1 MHIVM
6 EGIVILVIAAFAL
19 RGISRP
25 FAGLLGLLVVYI
37 VQPGELYPALAPLHL
52 ERSLA
57 VFVLLSF
64 FLHGNKLR
72 FPAATRWFLAFY
84 GAMLIAIPLAFWRGN
99 SIQFCISFV
108 EIVVFHLLIVAMV
121 STEERLKRFV
131 VLTVALIGWLGGTA
145 LLLYVQGVRIV
156 TMGIERSSGITSSGG
171 DPNTLG
177 ITLVTAMPL
186 EFLMMSKGNGK
197 WVRLLGLGVFLL
209 SLETIITTGSRTSFF
224 AVMFLLLLLVMFDFK
239 RKAKFLPLLLVALP
253 LMWLV
258 IPEQYKARYET
269 VDNLK
274 DDDSYQN
281 RVLSWQGGIQMFLH
295 NPLTGVGPDNYT
307 DANGSKYWPGRGQK
321 HWLNAH
327 SLFFKLIGE
336 LGIVGVITFGGY
348 LFCLFR
354 LNLRMSR
361 LWKERG
367 GSVMTV
373 KFPVYC
379 NMSLLL
385 LLMTG
390 YSAHNLYRSTWFIL
404 GAVSGALS
412 LFEAQRSAQTA
423 VPVKKPMV
431 GLWVPGA
438 EEATPQLEASTTWHG

>member
-1 MHIVM
+1 MQIAMQV
-6 EGIVILVIAAFAL
+6 IVILVIAALAL
-19 RGISRP
+19 RGIAKP
-25 FAGLLGLLVVYI
+25 FFGLLGLLVVYI

-52 ERSLA
+52 ERTLA
-57 VFVLLSF
+57 VFVLASF

-72 FPAATRWFLAFY
+72 FPLVTKWFLAFY
-84 GAMLIAIPLAFWRGN
+84 GAMLVAIPLAFWQSN
-99 SIQFCISFV
+99 SMQFCIAFV
-108 EIVVFHLLIVAMV
+108 EVVVFHLLIVALLT
-121 STEERLKRFV
+121 TEERIKQFV
-131 VLTVALIGWLGGTA
+131 ILNVCLVGWLGGTA
-145 LLLYVQGVRIV
+145 LLMYAQGVRIV

-186 EFLMMSKGNGK
+186 EFLLMSKGNGR

-224 AVMFLLLLLVMFDFK
+224 TFGVLVILLILSDFR
-239 RKAKFLPLLLVALP
+239 RKAKFLPILVVAIPLL
-253 LMWLV
+253 WLA

-281 RVLSWQGGIQMFLH
+281 RVLSWQGGVQMFLH

-307 DANGSKYWPGRGQK
+307 DANGSKYWPGQPK

-348 LFCLFR
+348 LVTLIG
-354 LNLRMSR
+354 LNFKMARRRMQ
-361 LWKERG
+361 RG
-367 GSVMTV
+367 AGIMAQ
-373 KFPVYC
+373 KFPLYC
-379 NMSLLL
+379 NMSLFLL
-385 LLMTG
+385 LITG

-404 GAVSGALS
+404 GAITGA
-412 LFEAQRSAQTA
+412 
-423 VPVKKPMV
+423 V
-431 GLWVPGA
+431 GLLQVREMAADPAPVRKQVVGAWVPGA
-438 EEATPQLEASTTWHG
+438 EEVSAEAVSSSHS

>member
-1 MHIVM
+1 MNIVM
-6 EGIVILVIAAFAL
+6 QVIIVLVIAGLAF
-19 RGISRP
+19 RGISKP

-37 VQPGELYPALAPLHL
+37 VQPGELYPTLAPLHL
-52 ERSLA
+52 ERTLA

-72 FPAATRWFLAFY
+72 FPPATKWFLAFY
-84 GAMLIAIPLAFWRGN
+84 GAMVVSIPLAFWRGN

-108 EIVVFHLLIVAMV
+108 EIVVFHLLVVAMLT
-121 STEERLKRFV
+121 TEERIKKFV
-131 VLTVALIGWLGGTA
+131 VLTVALTGWLAGTA
-145 LLLYVQGVRIV
+145 LLLYAQGVRIV

-186 EFLMMSKGNGK
+186 EFLMMSKGNEK
-197 WVRLLGLGVFLL
+197 WIRLLGLGVFLI

-224 AVMFLLLLLVMFDFK
+224 AVMFLVLLLILFDFK
-239 RKAKFLPLLLVALP
+239 RKAKFLPLLVVALP
-253 LMWLV
+253 LLWLV

-281 RVLSWQGGIQMFLH
+281 RVLSWEGGVQMFLH

-307 DANGSKYWPGRGQK
+307 DANGMKYWPGVPR

-348 LFCLFR
+348 LVCLIGTNHR
-354 LNLRMSR
+354 LARQ
-361 LWKERG
+361 WKDRG
-367 GSVMTV
+367 GSVLV
-373 KFPVYC
+373 QKFPIYC
-379 NMSLLL
+379 NMSLYL

-404 GAVSGALS
+404 GAVSGAAS
-412 LFEAQRSAQTA
+412 LLQVSHGTIAAIAE
-423 VPVKKPMV
+423 KKPV
-431 GLWVPGA
+431 LGAWVPGA
-438 EEATPQLEASTTWHG
+438 EDASPQLEVVTPWRG